1 MFSLVGS
8 HKFWWFTN
16 LILFLTCLFIKRRN
30 FFFTGWRLGES
41 KRCGSKDCTEWD
53 ILSSY
58 IQILARRRIIHAI
71 IKSRKP
77 PWDLEMYNNYFL
89 LFFNLSATCSDS
101 LLLTP
106 VWLHHTVICKN
117 SAELIQLFP
126 LLQFQIS
133 AIPLGTWL
141 PTTGRGSGRPLS
153 ILRRDALLSSALNLL
168 LEGKLTTKM
177 QKNFLGILFFRILPF
192 SVIKTY
198 SPLSP
203 DTSTQNHFGYVYWK
217 SRQIKTV

>member
-89 LFFNLSATCSDS
+89 LFFNLSATCSDHYIS
-101 LLLTP
+101 LLYDC
-106 VWLHHTVICKN
+106 I
-117 SAELIQLFP
+117 IQ
-126 LLQFQIS
+126 
-133 AIPLGTWL
+133 
-141 PTTGRGSGRPLS
+141 
-153 ILRRDALLSSALNLL
+153 SSA
-168 LEGKLTTKM
+168 
-177 QKNFLGILFFRILPF
+177 RILQNLFNCSRFCNFKYLPF
-192 SVIKTY
+192 
-198 SPLSP
+198 LSAHGCQLLVGEAVARCRFCDGMP
-203 DTSTQNHFGYVYWK
+203 F
-217 SRQIKTV
+217 